1 MVCLAY
7 SAMNTE
13 KIRII
18 SITGILIP
26 NGYPAE
32 ISDECLFLYIQKGY
46 IRSSEYMY
54 MYIGGG
60 SVSGKLM
67 ILVWPN
73 LHPIILFKPIWL
85 YIQPTC
91 PLFLFCLVGWPADGQ
106 VDTES
111 ITFYL
116 GHCNTKNF
124 LDWTLKRSI
133 RFFFRSIQ
141 RFVVP

>member
-7 SAMNTE
+7 SAMNTK

-18 SITGILIP
+18 SITDILIP
-26 NGYPAE
+26 NGYAAE

-67 ILVWPN
+67 ILVPPN
-73 LHPIILFKPIWL
+73 LHPIILFEPIPVYGCISNRHVRCFFSVW
-85 YIQPTC
+85 
-91 PLFLFCLVGWPADGQ
+91 WAGQ
-106 VDTES
+106 QTGR
-111 ITFYL
+111 L
-116 GHCNTKNF
+116 
-124 LDWTLKRSI
+124 TLKALLFI
-133 RFFFRSIQ
+133 
-141 RFVVP
+141 